1 MLELSTMNDKT
12 TALKIAIERAGGQAE
27 FARRMGITTQA
38 VSQWD
43 EVPPL
48 RVLAVER
55 LSGVPRHELRPDLY
69 PVEART
75 RARPRKMMIAPK
87 NIPHLLLFLVAG

>member
-1 MLELSTMNDKT
+1 MLEFLAMTGKT
-12 TALKIAIERAGGQAE
+12 KALREAVENVGGQAE
-27 FARRMGITTQA
+27 FARLIGITAQA

-55 LSGVPRHELRPDLY
+55 VSGVSRHKLRPDLY
-69 PVEART
+69 PLEEAA
-75 RARPRKMMIAPK
+75 RA
-87 NIPHLLLFLVAG
+87 

>member
-1 MLELSTMNDKT
+1 MLELRAMNDKT
-12 TALKIAIERAGGQAE
+12 EALGRAVARVGGQAK
-27 FARRMGITTQA
+27 FARLIGVTAQA

-55 LSGVPRHELRPDLY
+55 ASGVSRHELRPDLY
-69 PVEART
+69 PLESEAR
-75 RARPRKMMIAPK
+75 A
-87 NIPHLLLFLVAG
+87 

>member
-1 MLELSTMNDKT
+1 MLDIGSMTDKT
-12 TALKIAIERAGGQAE
+12 EALKRAVEGVGGQAA
-27 FARRMGITTQA
+27 FARLIGVTPQA

-55 LSGVPRHELRPDLY
+55 ASGVSRHDLRPDLY
-69 PVEART
+69 PIADEAR
-75 RARPRKMMIAPK
+75 A
-87 NIPHLLLFLVAG
+87 